1 MSEQPSDQNFGGLSI
16 SLRES
21 DRVLAV
27 SIKSVSYQCPRALG
41 YLSVAAATASCSSAS
56 CLALPSLSPALITLV
71 SFLFLKYSVPTLCYR
86 PFALLYFSPYHIR
99 TLDVL

>member
-1 MSEQPSDQNFGGLSI
+1 MKRGPFPM
-16 SLRES
+16 
-21 DRVLAV
+21 VLAV

-86 PFALLYFSPYHIR
+86 PFALLYFFPYHIR